1 MIFREKSARISEK
14 LTCDLFHKSNGFD
27 CDAFHKL
34 GFRETAC
41 DVFHKVGWHCVKDF
55 TIRHDLLVIVFT
67 IAGLF
72 VGGVWGV

>member
-41 DVFHKVGWHCVKDF
+41 DVFHKVDRQVCESFHISDMTC
-55 TIRHDLLVIVFT
+55 L
-67 IAGLF
+67 
-72 VGGVWGV
+72 